1 MGNDTLQQGIQVAG
15 PVVPNNPADTYPT
28 HDCRLGKGGFRI
40 MGTVPDRDA
49 IPISRLRHG
58 MRVKCLDDGLVYE
71 LKTSYDFLAAPVANN
86 WTIVE
91 TGTSLQETFYVDPA
105 TGDDNNNGTQA
116 APFQTISKAFTEA
129 IVSLALL
136 NEVNI
141 NLAEGVYG
149 LVQGLANVTT
159 NVSGIINVTGNTA
172 IPASVICTGPGLG
185 IGNYWTLNAP
195 NLEINVNGFVMREA
209 TILIR
214 NIASRL
220 KVHFM
225 DFSEF
230 AVPIQN
236 ESPYASTYFVQN
248 AFGNSQINGPLEP
261 NAGTYVFRNL
271 NGGLLDI
278 DQDLATINT
287 NYGIQTQGRL
297 FTRISRFLDFHLL
310 PFAVA
315 YGLKIETGTYC
326 NLQSRF
332 DVDGTAA
339 QELLANANL
348 AIINHGIIEMPFSV
362 NMNFNN
368 WIFFCEVFTN

>member
-1 MGNDTLQQGIQVAG
+1 
-15 PVVPNNPADTYPT
+15 
-28 HDCRLGKGGFRI
+28 
-40 MGTVPDRDA
+40 
-49 IPISRLRHG
+49 
-58 MRVKCLDDGLVYE
+58 
-71 LKTSYDFLAAPVANN
+71 
-86 WTIVE
+86 
-91 TGTSLQETFYVDPA
+91 
-105 TGDDNNNGTQA
+105 
-116 APFQTISKAFTEA
+116 
-129 IVSLALL
+129 
-136 NEVNI
+136 
-141 NLAEGVYG
+141 
-149 LVQGLANVTT
+149 
-159 NVSGIINVTGNTA
+159 
-172 IPASVICTGPGLG
+172 
-185 IGNYWTLNAP
+185 
-195 NLEINVNGFVMREA
+195 
-209 TILIR
+209 
-214 NIASRL
+214 
-220 KVHFM
+220 M

-310 PFAVA
+310 PFAGA

-368 WIFFCEVFTN
+368 LYAGIYLKSGSQLNDLGNTWIYTNITVPVIYENGAQFYSLNSFDTTNIVFIGSEKYVNGSTEFLENLFRMLR